1 MATGVV
7 AKLTYL
13 EPLLNIQQEIC
24 YQTLTWAALSAETEA
39 DWLKMAAP
47 PHHPLMSSGEIRAPS
62 TLPLRWVHQ
71 MQVLRRLEGQRAE
84 SGLRR
89 CTGTHNVRS
98 TEGEQHEW
106 EMLAAL
112 NLKKQERGGGPP
124 LFSLTL
130 QNGQN
135 LLFSQ
140 ILTLGRYSCREA

>member
-1 MATGVV
+1 MATVAA

-24 YQTLTWAALSAETEA
+24 YQTLTWAALSAEREA

-47 PHHPLMSSGEIRAPS
+47 PHPPLMSSREIRAPS
-62 TLPLRWVHQ
+62 TPPLRWVHQ
-71 MQVLRRLEGQRAE
+71 MQVLRRLENRGLSLG
-84 SGLRR
+84 SGDAQAH
-89 CTGTHNVRS
+89 TVRS

-106 EMLAAL
+106 ETLAAL
-112 NLKKQERGGGPP
+112 NSKKQERGGGPP

-130 QNGQN
+130 QNVQN